1 MTESGSRN
9 NPDNGERIISASEL
23 AEFDYC
29 ALSWYYTREGYRVPA
44 DRVERMNRGTIAHE
58 EADTDRER
66 NSKLSVTLIVAI
78 LLVIVFM
85 FIVFV

>member
-1 MTESGSRN
+1 MNTINMNTITSNMATISVTLSFEFLSR
-9 NPDNGERIISASEL
+9 S
-23 AEFDYC
+23 
-29 ALSWYYTREGYRVPA
+29 VPA

-58 EADTDRER
+58 EAETDRER

-85 FIVFV
+85 FIVFI